1 MKKWALAVLMAIC
14 LVLPAQPGIARA
26 AEQGWIY
33 DPAAET
39 LTSGTTVLNN
49 VTADGDELSIGDSS
63 GAEIVHLDLTKPVA
77 DKNNNGYSITQI
89 DFPGF
94 RGSKSLQSVNL
105 PNSIRKISSFSFSEC
120 PALTTINLPE
130 STMEL
135 EGHTFEQCPNLKTVS
150 LPRGLKSLGNSEFQ
164 DCSSLVTLEI
174 PDSVTSIGPA
184 AFWGC
189 SNLQT
194 IDLPKGLKSIK
205 PNLFRYC
212 ISLESAL
219 LPSQLIAIEEGGFF
233 GCSSLADMD
242 LPATIQLIGE
252 NAFHGCANLTSVTI
266 PEGVSTIERW
276 TFSDCSALK
285 SVKLPSTVASIDYGA
300 FSGCTSLDSI
310 ALPDSIKTIGDWS
323 FNQCESLQAIE
334 IPNSV
339 TSIGEFAFHQCKSLQ
354 TANFPDNI
362 KKVSKGVFMHCN
374 KLQSIEIPHGVTEI
388 GQSAFS
394 GCWAFKS
401 LSIPDTV
408 KHIGDGAFW
417 SCSNMRRISILAPTP
432 PARPGNNT
440 FNDTPFLGAIIVPAK
455 SLDAYKTAKEWGGSL
470 RPNILKAGF
479 VLTVDGH
486 PSSKLHLSGDS
497 ITIEAPSKDACHP
510 FDHWDLTG
518 VQVENADE
526 SPLTFAMPENDA
538 VATPVYVERHA
549 WSEPEWTWSENG
561 RSCEAAFACANDTS
575 HAETVEAEVT
585 SAVKTP
591 ATCTENGVTAYTA
604 TAEHEG
610 ETFTATTER
619 ADVPATGHTFE
630 NGTCTECGAKDPNHK
645 PDEKPVVPE
654 GGTGDSSR
662 PGAPNDPD
670 SKPSDNQ
677 IENPGN
683 GQVGQG
689 GNGRP
694 ENQDNQS
701 VSSGDETL
709 VQTGDASLAFAAAS
723 CLGGLIAATG
733 ISMRKRTN

>member
-14 LVLPAQPGIARA
+14 LVLPGKPGIARA

-49 VTADGDELSIGDSS
+49 VHADKQNLAIGDNASRNLTHVNLA
-63 GAEIVHLDLTKPVA
+63 GNILDSAGTAYQLTGLNYKSFE
-77 DKNNNGYSITQI
+77 NC
-89 DFPGF
+89 
-94 RGSKSLQSVNL
+94 KSL
-105 PNSIRKISSFSFSEC
+105 
-120 PALTTINLPE
+120 TTVLLPE
-130 STMEL
+130 
-135 EGHTFEQCPNLKTVS
+135 GIDYIDYHAFK
-150 LPRGLKSLGNSEFQ
+150 
-164 DCSSLVTLEI
+164 DCSSLSSINI
-174 PDSVTSIGPA
+174 PNSVSSIGFAAFSGCSSLNSITIPERVTSIKNYT
-184 AFWGC
+184 FWEC
-189 SNLQT
+189 IALESV
-194 IDLPKGLKSIK
+194 DLPKGLETIGAAA
-205 PNLFRYC
+205 FAYC
-212 ISLESAL
+212 QALESI
-219 LPSQLIAIEEGGFF
+219 S
-233 GCSSLADMD
+233 
-242 LPATIQLIGE
+242 
-252 NAFHGCANLTSVTI
+252 I
-266 PEGVSTIERW
+266 PDG
-276 TFSDCSALK
+276 
-285 SVKLPSTVASIDYGA
+285 VASI
-300 FSGCTSLDSI
+300 S
-310 ALPDSIKTIGDWS
+310 P
-323 FNQCESLQAIE
+323 
-334 IPNSV
+334 
-339 TSIGEFAFHQCKSLQ
+339 
-354 TANFPDNI
+354 
-362 KKVSKGVFMHCN
+362 
-374 KLQSIEIPHGVTEI
+374 
-388 GQSAFS
+388 SAFS
-394 GCWAFKS
+394 GCSSLTSVALPTNITSIQTGVFDGCKS
-401 LSIPDTV
+401 LRSVLIPESVTD
-408 KHIGDGAFW
+408 IEFGAF
-417 SCSNMRRISILAPTP
+417 SECDSLGSINLPIGLQSIGSYAFGRCNNLVTITLHENVTTISNAAFYGCPRLKTIFIHASNP
-432 PARPGNNT
+432 PAIDG
-440 FNDTPFLGAIIVPAK
+440 DIIERSEVRDIVVPAP
-455 SLDAYKTAKEWGGSL
+455 SLQAYKSDPAWARYRDE
-470 RPNILKAGF
+470 LKAGF
-479 VLTVDGH
+479 SLTVNDEPTG
-486 PSSKLHLSGDS
+486 KLHLSGSEVS
-497 ITIEAPSKDACHP
+497 IYAAPSKDACHP

-526 SPLTFAMPENDA
+526 SPLTFTMPENDV

-561 RSCEAAFACANDTS
+561 RSCEAAFACANDPS

-610 ETFTATTER
+610 ETFTATAER

-701 VSSGDETL
+701 VSSGGETL

-733 ISMRKRTN
+733 ISMRKRAN